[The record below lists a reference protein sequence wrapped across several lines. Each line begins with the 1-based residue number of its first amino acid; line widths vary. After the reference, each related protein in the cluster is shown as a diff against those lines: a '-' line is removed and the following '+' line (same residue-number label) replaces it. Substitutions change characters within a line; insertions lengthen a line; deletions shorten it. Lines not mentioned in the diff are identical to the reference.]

1 MLRDTMFG
9 IEHAGAMTNRQEL
22 VERRNH
28 KRFRV
33 REGGYAALLPQF
45 TEIGQIL
52 DISRGGLAFRY
63 VASQERSHQSSQLS
77 ISSTDG
83 SFSLNKV
90 PIKTVWDFA
99 LANEFSFGAITLRHC
114 GVQFG
119 QLTPAQKSDL
129 EYFIQTY
136 TLGES

>member
-1 MLRDTMFG
+1 MLRDTRFG
-9 IEHAGAMTNRQEL
+9 IEHTSAMTNRQEL

-63 VASQERSHQSSQLS
+63 VASQERSNQSSQLS

-83 SFSLNKV
+83 SFCLNKV

-119 QLTPAQKSDL
+119 QLTPAQKADL

-136 TLGES
+136 TLGEA